1 MCYSLF
7 TFMLPSNKV
16 FALNLLIIS
25 RCYLQMWHTN
35 NYDFK
40 IFYRNIIFSLDI
52 DQNQH
57 SIMKKY
63 LTAVPVNQEL
73 GKVKINAL

>member
-1 MCYSLF
+1 
-7 TFMLPSNKV
+7 MLPSNKV

-57 SIMKKY
+57 SIMSLSLDIY
-63 LTAVPVNQEL
+63 R
-73 GKVKINAL
+73 